1 MKNRSVALL
10 LETSNAY
17 SRGLLDGIIGFVQ
30 QHRSW
35 SVYLP
40 EQERGADPPD
50 WLRRWKGDGIIARI
64 ETDKVTVDILAKY
77 SGVITKY
84 HAAEGDTVAV
94 GAQFVD
100 IDSDA

>member
-1 MKNRSVALL
+1 MRNRAKDLRFFTVAPIVTRKTFSPIRGNLMKNRSVALL

-50 WLRRWKGDGIIARI
+50 WLRR
-64 ETDKVTVDILAKY
+64 
-77 SGVITKY
+77 
-84 HAAEGDTVAV
+84 
-94 GAQFVD
+94 
-100 IDSDA
+100 